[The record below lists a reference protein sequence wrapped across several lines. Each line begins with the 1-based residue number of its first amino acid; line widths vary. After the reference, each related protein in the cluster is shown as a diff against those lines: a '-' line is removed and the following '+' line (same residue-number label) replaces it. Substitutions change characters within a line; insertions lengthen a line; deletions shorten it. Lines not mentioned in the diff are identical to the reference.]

1 MDFKT
6 SRKETKLQPDGPV
19 DVLVDS
25 VCDLYPIFGDDPRYD
40 GMDIYVDQL
49 KVTEEERKN
58 IIMDAETIDDSRA
71 ELLDR
76 AMFAV
81 SKQRGQNPVE
91 PLDGIQWAEV
101 VMGEVIAPIIIQQ
114 VYTAVAEEGPG
125 VTVTTNTARRGNKS
139 YAAFRVDLADVRRTE
154 V

>member
-1 MDFKT
+1 M
-6 SRKETKLQPDGPV
+6 QPDGPV

-25 VCDLYPIFGDDPRYD
+25 VCDLYPVFGDDPLYD

-49 KVTEEERKN
+49 KVPEENRKN
-58 IIMDAETIDDSRA
+58 IIMDVEVLDDDRA

-81 SKQRGQNPVE
+81 LKQRGQSPVE
-91 PLDGIQWAEV
+91 PLDGIQWAEA
-101 VMGEVIAPIIIQQ
+101 VMGEVITPIIMQQ
-114 VYTAVAEEGPG
+114 VYGAVAEEGPG
-125 VTVTTNTARRGNKS
+125 VTVTTDTVQKGGKS
-139 YAAFRVDLADVRRTE
+139 YAAFKIELADTRKTE